1 MLDIELVNAQLLT
14 TVFTNS
20 LDSIYWK
27 LFMYK
32 WEEII
37 LLCPAFVITQ
47 TIY

>member
-1 MLDIELVNAQLLT
+1 MLDTELVNAQLLT

-20 LDSIYWK
+20 LDKVYWK
-27 LFMYK
+27 LFLYK

-37 LLCPAFVITQ
+37 ILFPAFVTTQ